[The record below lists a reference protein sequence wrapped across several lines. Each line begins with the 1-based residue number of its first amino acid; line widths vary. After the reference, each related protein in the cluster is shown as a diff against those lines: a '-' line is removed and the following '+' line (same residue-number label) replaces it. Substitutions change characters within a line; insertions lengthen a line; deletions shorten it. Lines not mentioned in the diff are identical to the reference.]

1 MKLFM
6 VDFELIQPNLLSI
19 SSLLTVSSH
28 CLALNPK
35 LPNTPASL
43 SNAIVKQSQSLIPIP
58 EE

>member
-1 MKLFM
+1 M